1 MKDNIV
7 SALRI
12 TLWAWLLWYATYFYI
27 HHLNITVFVDINMVI
42 IALIWLLWAF
52 MIYLWIRPVY
62 FKRIKIAQVMFWIF
76 LILFAHIV
84 LKDDPS
90 KYIFIQDALKV
101 LWVFMVIVGPTGF
114 CIPEKVKKQVE
125 ESKIE
130 IIEV

>member
-1 MKDNIV
+1 
-7 SALRI
+7 
-12 TLWAWLLWYATYFYI
+12 
-27 HHLNITVFVDINMVI
+27 
-42 IALIWLLWAF
+42 

-84 LKDDPS
+84 LKDDQS